1 MKPFRSFALLGAT
14 ALVAGGLVATPVM
27 AQTTYNQQKNTQS
40 MPTTSPPAHQVPMA
54 SDGSS
59 VPGTVPGATTQHQR
73 VDGTTIQQKTQQNGT
88 VKQQRADGTMYKSK
102 SSTAQLTPANYIAY
116 AQTADLFEVEA
127 AKIAVQRAQNKE
139 VREYAER
146 VVADNSVSAAR
157 LANAARQ
164 ANVTPTT
171 AVLTAKQQ
179 TKLRDLR
186 SISDAAFDQQYINAQ
201 LESQERELRLHNSYA
216 RNGEQPAL
224 RTTSGELAPL
234 TRKHLSDARQISA
247 QLGHEG

>member
-1 MKPFRSFALLGAT
+1 MKTFRSFALLGAT
-14 ALVAGGLVATPVM
+14 ALVATGLAVAPAM

-40 MPTTSPPAHQVPMA
+40 TPTTSPPMA

-59 VPGTVPGATTQHQR
+59 VPGTVPGATTTYQR
-73 VDGTTIQQKTQQNGT
+73 ADGTVIQQSQNGT
-88 VKQQRADGTMYKSK
+88 VKQQRADGSQKAAKT
-102 SSTAQLTPANYIAY
+102 TATQPLTPANYVAY

-127 AKIAVQRAQNKE
+127 AKVAVQRAQNKE

-146 VVADNSVSAAR
+146 VVADNSTSAAR

-164 ANVTPTT
+164 AGVTPTT
-171 AVLTAKQQ
+171 PVLTAKQQ

-201 LESQERELRLHNSYA
+201 LESQERELRLHNAYA

-224 RTTSGELAPL
+224 RSTSGELAPL
-234 TRKHLSDARQISA
+234 ARKHLSDARQISA

>member
-1 MKPFRSFALLGAT
+1 MKTFRSFALLGAT
-14 ALVAGGLVATPVM
+14 ALVATGLAATPAM
-27 AQTTYNQQKNTQS
+27 AQTTYNQQKSTQS
-40 MPTTSPPAHQVPMA
+40 SPTTSPPMA
-54 SDGSS
+54 SDGST
-59 VPGTVPGATTQHQR
+59 VPGTIPGATTTYQR
-73 VDGTTIQQKTQQNGT
+73 ADGTVIQQTQKNGSM
-88 VKQQRADGTMYKSK
+88 KQQRADGTQKAAK
-102 SSTAQLTPANYIAY
+102 TTATQPLTPANYVAY

-146 VVADNSVSAAR
+146 VVADNSTSAAR

-164 ANVTPTT
+164 AGVTPTT

-201 LESQERELRLHNSYA
+201 LESQERELRLHNAYA

-224 RTTSGELAPL
+224 RSTSGELAPL
-234 TRKHLSDARQISA
+234 ARKHLTDARQISA

>member
-1 MKPFRSFALLGAT
+1 MKTFRSFALLGAT
-14 ALVAGGLVATPVM
+14 ALVAGGLAATPVM
-27 AQTTYNQQKNTQS
+27 AQTTYNQQKGTQS
-40 MPTTSPPAHQVPMA
+40 TPTQSPPMA
-54 SDGSS
+54 SDGAA
-59 VPGTVPGATTQHQR
+59 VPGTVPGATTQYQR
-73 VDGTTIQQKTQQNGT
+73 VDGTATQQKAQQNGA
-88 VKQQRADGTMYKSK
+88 VKQQRADGTVHKG
-102 SSTAQLTPANYIAY
+102 STAQLTPANYIAY
-116 AQTADLFEVEA
+116 AQAADLFEVEA
-127 AKIAVQRAQNKE
+127 AKIAVQRAQNKD

-179 TKLRDLR
+179 TKLGDLR
-186 SISDAAFDQQYINAQ
+186 NASDAAFDQQYINAQ

-216 RNGEQPAL
+216 RNGDQPAL

>member
-1 MKPFRSFALLGAT
+1 MKTFRSFALMGAT
-14 ALVAGGLVATPVM
+14 ALVAGGLAATPVL
-27 AQTTYNQQKNTQS
+27 AQTTYNQQKSTQS
-40 MPTTSPPAHQVPMA
+40 TPTSPPMA
-54 SDGSS
+54 SDGAA
-59 VPGTVPGATTQHQR
+59 VPGTVPGATTQYQR
-73 VDGTTIQQKTQQNGT
+73 VDGTTTQQKTQQNGT
-88 VKQQRADGTMYKSK
+88 VKQQRADGTMHKG
-102 SSTAQLTPANYIAY
+102 STAQLTPANYIAY

-127 AKIAVQRAQNKE
+127 AKIAVQRAQNKD

-186 SISDAAFDQQYINAQ
+186 NASDAAFDQQYINTQ

-216 RNGEQPAL
+216 RNGDQPVL

>member
-14 ALVAGGLVATPVM
+14 ALVAGGLAAAPVM
-27 AQTTYNQQKNTQS
+27 AQTTYNQQKGTQS
-40 MPTTSPPAHQVPMA
+40 TPTQSPPMA

-59 VPGTVPGATTQHQR
+59 VPGTVPGATTQYQR
-73 VDGTTIQQKTQQNGT
+73 ADGTVIQQNHSGT
-88 VKQQRADGTMYKSK
+88 VKQQRADGTAYKAK
-102 SSTAQLTPANYIAY
+102 GTTAQLTPANYIAY

-146 VVADNSVSAAR
+146 VVADNSMSAAQ

-216 RNGEQPAL
+216 RNGDQPVL

-234 TRKHLSDARQISA
+234 TRTHLSEARRISA

>member
-1 MKPFRSFALLGAT
+1 MKTFRSFALLGAT
-14 ALVAGGLVATPVM
+14 ALVAGGLAATPVM
-27 AQTTYNQQKNTQS
+27 AQTTYNQQKSTQS
-40 MPTTSPPAHQVPMA
+40 TPTSPPMA
-54 SDGSS
+54 SDGAS
-59 VPGTVPGATTQHQR
+59 VPGTVPGATTQYQR
-73 VDGTTIQQKTQQNGT
+73 VDGTTTQQKTQQNGT
-88 VKQQRADGTMYKSK
+88 VKQQRADGATHKTTG
-102 SSTAQLTPANYIAY
+102 STAQLTPANYIAY

-146 VVADNSVSAAR
+146 VVADNSVSTAR

-201 LESQERELRLHNSYA
+201 LDSQERELRLHNSYA
-216 RNGEQPAL
+216 RNGDQPVL
-224 RTTSGELAPL
+224 RTTSSELAPL